1 MPERFEITAPIPR
14 GTTVLEASAGT
25 GKTWTIAALVARFVT
40 EGTHRLADLLVVTF
54 GRAASQE
61 LRSRVRERLVRTER
75 LLAAAVAGTAGDAGA
90 AASAPGAEGPWDE
103 VDHLLAGPGLPGA
116 ELRLRHRRLRHALSE
131 IDAATIAT
139 IHQFSLVVR
148 DGLGVAGDATAGL
161 TAVESVDDLL
171 AETVSDLYVSAYA
184 HFPHPPQLTLSE
196 AQEIARAVVRDP
208 IAHLEPQD
216 CDPRSAA
223 GQRVRF
229 AEHVRTELARRK
241 ERTGVLTYDDM
252 LAHAARSLAS
262 PAARARLSDRWK
274 VVLVDEFQDTDPL
287 QWHILREAF
296 HGSSDMILI
305 GDPKQAIYAFRG
317 GDVATYLEAAGHA
330 DRRLTL
336 SRNHRGDQH
345 LHEALQG
352 LFGGAE
358 LGDPRIR
365 VTPVDAGRTGGRTSG
380 VPAPAPVRLRI
391 VDPSG
396 LPGSARRG
404 VYLSGLRARIYQDL
418 TADIA
423 RLLTSSAQ
431 VRERDP
437 DRDREIERPV
447 RAGDVAVLCT
457 TNFQAER
464 VQEALAA
471 GGVHSVIASAG
482 SVFATA
488 AARDWLTLL
497 ESIELP
503 SSSRRVRAV
512 ALTPFFGHT
521 AAELDRRGEDLTD
534 EVAERL
540 RDWGDLLR
548 RHGVAAVF
556 ETAQG
561 WGRGGVSDRVLRRSG
576 GQRLLTDLRHLAEL
590 LHDRTR
596 RVPEAG
602 VIALVHWL
610 RERMAAPEGEDLR
623 RLDTDDSAVHILTV
637 HGSKGLEFP
646 FVYLPTLAETFGA
659 ENDLLLFHDATGRR
673 CLDVGGTPSPEH
685 RDLARAEDAG
695 QALRLLY
702 VAATRARSHLVAW
715 WMPSLERTPA
725 SPLHRLLFARGS
737 GDGPIAATAPLPADP
752 LAEAAERWGAQVHLE
767 EARIADLPR
776 PGTPSEQALTGA
788 RSWNRRIDLQW
799 RRTSYTALSAAA
811 EDRDWSEPGG
821 EPGYDLRADEQEIQI
836 EPGTGGHGPDGPD
849 GMDGTAVAD
858 PAGPGDVLP
867 SPMASLPRGARFG
880 SLVHGVLEH
889 LDPVAAGDD
898 LRGRI
903 GELVG
908 EQLTYWPEQVDREV
922 LVTALEAVVRTPL
935 GPLVDPA
942 ATLAD
947 VPRSER
953 LHELDFELPLDG
965 GDRARA
971 RTGDTAG
978 AAGPVTLGDLAPA
991 LRRHL
996 GAEDPLAAY
1005 AGELDGP
1012 GYRATSLRGYLTG
1025 SIDVVFRRGGR
1036 FFVADYKTNWLGP
1049 LDEPLTSAHYGPAQL
1064 DAAMRGSSYPLQAL
1078 LYSVAL
1084 HRYLRWRLPG
1094 YDPAEHLGG
1103 VLYLYVRGMAGPA
1116 TPITSG
1122 HPAGVFSWAP
1132 PAGLVTDLSNV
1143 LDGGAA

>member
-1 MPERFEITAPIPR
+1 MPERFDIAAPIPR

-54 GRAASQE
+54 GRAATQE
-61 LRSRVRERLVRTER
+61 LRSRVRERLVHTEQR
-75 LLAAAVAGTAGDAGA
+75 LAAALAAGGEALEAQEASRWDA
-90 AASAPGAEGPWDE
+90 
-103 VDHLLAGPGLPGA
+103 VDHLLADPRLGA
-116 ELRLRHRRLRHALSE
+116 TELRRRHRRVRHALSE
-131 IDAATIAT
+131 IDSATIAT
-139 IHQFSLVVR
+139 IHQFSLAVR

-171 AETVSDLYVSAYA
+171 AETVNDLYVSAYA
-184 HFPHPPQLTLSE
+184 HYPRPPQLALAE
-196 AQEIARAVVRDP
+196 AHEIARAVVLDP

-216 CDPRSAA
+216 ADPRSVE

-229 AEHVRTELARRK
+229 AAEVRAELARRK

-252 LAHAARSLAS
+252 LVHAARSLVS
-262 PAARARLSDRWK
+262 PAARERLADRWR

-296 HGSSDMILI
+296 HGSSTMILI

-336 SRNHRGDQH
+336 ASNHRSDPA
-345 LHEALQG
+345 LHDALQG

-358 LGDPRIR
+358 LGDENIR
-365 VTPVDAGRTGGRTSG
+365 VTAVAAARERGRTRQ
-380 VPAPAPVRLRI
+380 VPNPAPIRLRV
-391 VDPSG
+391 VDPTG
-396 LPGSARRG
+396 LPGNSRRG
-404 VYLSGLRARIYQDL
+404 PYLSGLRRRIYADL

-423 RLLTSSAQ
+423 GLLASAAR
-431 VRERDP
+431 VDDP
-437 DRDREIERPV
+437 DDGDRPV

-457 TNFQAER
+457 TNYQADQ
-464 VQEALAA
+464 VHTALTA
-471 GGVHSVIASAG
+471 GGVHSVVASAG
-482 SVFATA
+482 SVFATD

-497 ESIELP
+497 EAIELP
-503 SSSRRVRAV
+503 SSSRRVRAA
-512 ALTPFFGHT
+512 ALTPFFGHS
-521 AAELDRRGEDLTD
+521 AADLDERGEALTD

-561 WGRGGVSDRVLRRSG
+561 WGSGGVSDRVLCRSG

-590 LHDRTR
+590 LHDHAR
-596 RVPEAG
+596 RMPEAG
-602 VIALVHWL
+602 AIALVHWL
-610 RERMAAPEGEDLR
+610 RERMSTPRGEDLR
-623 RLDTDDSAVHILTV
+623 RLDTDDSAVHILTI
-637 HGSKGLEFP
+637 HGAKGLEFP
-646 FVYLPTLAETFGA
+646 FVYLPTLAETFNG

-673 CLDVGGTPSPEH
+673 CLDVGGTPS
-685 RDLARAEDAG
+685 RDNRDRALAEDAG

-702 VAATRARSHLVAW
+702 VAATRARSHLIAW
-715 WMPSLERTPA
+715 WMPSLERTPT
-725 SPLHRLLFARGS
+725 SPLHRLLFARGP
-737 GDGPIAATAPLPADP
+737 GDGPMATATTLPADP
-752 LAEAAERWGAQVHLE
+752 PAEARARWGDHIQVE
-767 EARIADLPR
+767 EVRIAEPPR
-776 PGTPSEQALTGA
+776 PATPTERRLVDA
-788 RSWNRRIDLQW
+788 RTWDRRIDTRW

-811 EDRDWSEPGG
+811 EEGHAPHEPEVGYRLREDEEEILLDADAGG
-821 EPGYDLRADEQEIQI
+821 SVQDAP
-836 EPGTGGHGPDGPD
+836 H
-849 GMDGTAVAD
+849 
-858 PAGPGDVLP
+858 VLP
-867 SPMASLPRGARFG
+867 SPMAALPRGARFG
-880 SLVHGVLEH
+880 SLVHAVLEH
-889 LDPVAAGDD
+889 LDPHAAGAA
-898 LRGRI
+898 LPESI
-903 GELVG
+903 AEVVAT
-908 EQLTYWPEQVDREV
+908 QLSVWPEELDPAV
-922 LVTALEAVVRTPL
+922 LTAAIEAVVRTPL

-947 VPRSER
+947 LPNAER

-965 GDRARA
+965 GDRAGGRGSA
-971 RTGDTAG
+971 PSPRTD
-978 AAGPVTLGDLAPA
+978 VTLGDLAPL

-996 GAEDPLAAY
+996 APTDPLAAY
-1005 AGELDGP
+1005 AGELEGP

-1049 LDEPLTSAHYGPAQL
+1049 LEEELTTGHYGPAQL

-1094 YDPAEHLGG
+1094 YDPADHLGG

-1116 TPITSG
+1116 TPVTNG

-1132 PAGLVTDLSNV
+1132 PPGLVIELSNL
-1143 LDGGAA
+1143 LDGESA